1 MFDGTEV
8 PTEYYETPTVP
19 VKATATGT
27 MGWWRYK
34 AQETEG
40 NDINDIKIIYEG
52 DIICVIDVK
61 TNDDLSYLY
70 PTRPMRVYAP
80 SKGYIDKIIK
90 KKDEKVEE
98 GETIAE
104 WMPVPTVPLPL
115 EILDRYGL
123 SSIG

>member
-1 MFDGTEV
+1 MFDETEV
-8 PTEYYETPTVP
+8 PTEYGIPTVP
-19 VKATATGT
+19 IKAPATGT

-34 AQETEG
+34 AQEKEG
-40 NDINDIKIIYEG
+40 NELKVIREG
-52 DIICVIDVK
+52 DLICVIDVK

-70 PTRPMRVYAP
+70 PTRPERIYAP
-80 SKGYIDKIIK
+80 SKGYIDRIIK
-90 KKDEKVEE
+90 EEKEPVTE

-104 WMPVPTVPLPL
+104 WKPVPTVPM

>member
-8 PTEYYETPTVP
+8 PTEYYGTPTVP
-19 VKATATGT
+19 VKATATGKI
-27 MGWWRYK
+27 GWWHYE
-34 AQETEG
+34 AQEKEG
-40 NDINDIKIIYEG
+40 IDEIKIIKEG
-52 DIICVIDVK
+52 ETIGVIDVK
-61 TNDDLSYLY
+61 TNDNLSYLY
-70 PTRPMRVYAP
+70 PTRAERVYAP

-90 KKDEKVEE
+90 KEGELVTE

-115 EILDRYGL
+115 EILDRYGY